1 MSQVVEILKYLLE
14 PFSTLERDEKI
25 EVFNRKMET
34 IRNHQME
41 ILELKRQHLNYELT
55 GWAQWQNRDDREE
68 NQ

>member
-1 MSQVVEILKYLLE
+1 
-14 PFSTLERDEKI
+14 
-25 EVFNRKMET
+25 
-34 IRNHQME
+34 ME